1 MNMVKQYAGVYGVI
15 SLSPILITVMLWF
28 VQLLRYDNTTATVLL
43 HSPLPHTDIAYALLN
58 PA

>member
-43 HSPLPHTDIAYALLN
+43 HSPLQHTDIAYVL